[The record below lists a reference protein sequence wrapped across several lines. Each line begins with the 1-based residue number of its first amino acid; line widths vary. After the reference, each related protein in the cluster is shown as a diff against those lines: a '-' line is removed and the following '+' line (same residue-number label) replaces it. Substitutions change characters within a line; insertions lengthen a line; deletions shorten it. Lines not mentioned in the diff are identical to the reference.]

1 MKKLAKSL
9 LVILMGLCMS
19 VNVMA
24 DVQTGKTEPDYST
37 DYYMIVESKAGGID
51 FYSQPDFDSTKLN
64 DEQIP
69 NGTALHITGEAED
82 TENSRIWGY
91 TEYHKMKGYAP
102 LDECR
107 PAQSRMKPLI
117 QNCILQERIM

>member
-37 DYYMIVESKAGGID
+37 DYYMIVESKELI
-51 FYSQPDFDSTKLN
+51 F
-64 DEQIP
+64 I
-69 NGTALHITGEAED
+69 H
-82 TENSRIWGY
+82 SRI
-91 TEYHKMKGYAP
+91 
-102 LDECR
+102 
-107 PAQSRMKPLI
+107 LI
-117 QNCILQERIM
+117 QRS